1 MGEKLERAV
10 GKKIDSAAGRIIST
24 SVFRG
29 LFAKLR
35 YSKIGQAF
43 ERRLYKLYEKK
54 LLEEVKANPVPK
66 HVAIIM
72 DGNRRF
78 ARKLGIDP
86 TQGHH
91 IGKDKVQDV
100 LEWCRDAGVKV
111 LTLYAFSTENFKR
124 ADKEVKT
131 LMRMFADSFRKM
143 ADDPHIHKHRIRV
156 RAIGRIDML
165 PPDVRKAIKYAEER
179 TKDYSNYFFNIA
191 IAYGG
196 RAEIVDAIKSIASD
210 VKKGKLN
217 ANEIDEQTVSS
228 RLYTADVPDPDLIL
242 RTSGEERISNF
253 LLWQI
258 AYSELCFVDVYWPE
272 FTRRDFLRAIR
283 TYQNRERRE
292 GK

>member
-1 MGEKLERAV
+1 MGKKLERAV
-10 GKKIDSAAGRIIST
+10 GKKIDSVGSKIIST
-24 SVFRG
+24 SLFRG

-35 YSKIGQAF
+35 YSRIGQAL

-54 LLEEVKANPVPK
+54 LLDEVKSRPVPK

-86 TQGHH
+86 TKGHAL
-91 IGKDKVQDV
+91 GRDKLEDV
-100 LEWCRDAGVKV
+100 VEWCLEAGVKV
-111 LTLYAFSTENFKR
+111 LTVYAFSTENFKR
-124 ADKEVKT
+124 GDSEVKM
-131 LMRMFADSFRKM
+131 LMGMFAKNFRKT
-143 ADDPHIHKHRIRV
+143 ADDPRVHKNRIRV
-156 RAIGRIDML
+156 RAIGRIEML
-165 PPDVRKAIKYAEER
+165 PKNVRDAIKYAEER
-179 TKDYSNYFFNIA
+179 TKEYSDYHYNIA
-191 IAYGG
+191 VAYGG
-196 RAEIVDAIKSIASD
+196 RAEIVDAIKSIAAD
-210 VKKGKLN
+210 VKKGKLD

-272 FTRRDFLRAIR
+272 FTRRDFLRAIG
-283 TYQNRERRE
+283 TYQSRERRS